1 MLLTKV
7 LHLLFVQFSVNFRP
21 SVPPKSRFSL
31 ERVVDFE
38 VFRMFLP
45 TTLFNT
51 FSSQFWTLWGSFW
64 ELWRSFWAPFH
75 ASWGVL
81 RPLLPPSSILLPQKP
96 VLKANFWTPNCP
108 KSPQDTSKAAQ
119 NRPKSTLAAHLELQN
134 RRKSTKMI
142 ENQPKSM
149 KINHNQS
156 KSIEIKHNPPKSM
169 KIDRS
174 CLLFKNLK
182 SMKIKE
188 SSKINENQQKSMKS
202 MKINE
207 KQRWST
213 KINHKPQDPSRAV

>member
-7 LHLLFVQFSVNFRP
+7 LHRIFVQFCVNFRP

-45 TTLFNT
+45 STLFIT
-51 FSSQFWTLWGSFW
+51 FSFQFWTLWGSFW
-64 ELWRSFWAPFH
+64 ELWGPFWAPFD

-81 RPLLPPSSILLPQKP
+81 RSLLTPSSMLLPQKP

-108 KSPQDTSKAAQ
+108 KSQQDTSKASQ
-119 NRPKSTLAAHLELQN
+119 NRLKSTLAAHLELQN
-134 RRKSTKMI
+134 RRKSMKMT
-142 ENQPKSM
+142 ENQSKLM

-174 CLLFKNLK
+174 CLPFENQK

-188 SSKINENQQKSMKS
+188 NLRKSRKINKN
-202 MKINE
+202 
-207 KQRWST
+207 
-213 KINHKPQDPSRAV
+213 